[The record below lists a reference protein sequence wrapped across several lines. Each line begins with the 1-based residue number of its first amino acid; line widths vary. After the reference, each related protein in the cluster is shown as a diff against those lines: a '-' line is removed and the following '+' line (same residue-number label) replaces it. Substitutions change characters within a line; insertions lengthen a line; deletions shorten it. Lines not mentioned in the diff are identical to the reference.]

1 MKISEKFKDGGEKW
15 KTLNFANIADSL
27 WKKELI
33 FVISAEKVL
42 IQSKVRRQANRKHI
56 NRQILM
62 DILRGF
68 GKPNSAIRVI
78 SIISAIILALL
89 QFFGM
94 GYSVKIDAG
103 WFSAKTKNMNAV
115 KFLYE
120 ALFKSASKYGLGIK
134 LNIYIVIGFLAFA
147 IVFIVLFATEVMLI
161 KYIIS
166 DYHVETIIDVD
177 KGMSMCGI
185 VAFAATIIIG
195 FYIKSKLGESLS
207 EFFNINVMCY
217 IGLIYSILLQI
228 FSRLII
234 KSQLDRE

>member
-1 MKISEKFKDGGEKW
+1 M
-15 KTLNFANIADSL
+15 
-27 WKKELI
+27 
-33 FVISAEKVL
+33 
-42 IQSKVRRQANRKHI
+42 
-56 NRQILM
+56 
-62 DILRGF
+62 
-68 GKPNSAIRVI
+68 
-78 SIISAIILALL
+78 
-89 QFFGM
+89 
-94 GYSVKIDAG
+94 
-103 WFSAKTKNMNAV
+103 
-115 KFLYE
+115 
-120 ALFKSASKYGLGIK
+120 
-134 LNIYIVIGFLAFA
+134 AFA

-217 IGLIYSILLQI
+217 IGLYI
-228 FSRLII
+228 FNFVADFFTLNY

>member
-1 MKISEKFKDGGEKW
+1 MEDIKFCKYCGQPMEKGANFCNKCGKSINSEQSTMTSQQ
-15 KTLNFANIADSL
+15 KTYQQTNF
-27 WKKELI
+27 
-33 FVISAEKVL
+33 V
-42 IQSKVRRQANRKHI
+42 
-56 NRQILM
+56 M

-78 SIISAIILALL
+78 SVISAIILALL